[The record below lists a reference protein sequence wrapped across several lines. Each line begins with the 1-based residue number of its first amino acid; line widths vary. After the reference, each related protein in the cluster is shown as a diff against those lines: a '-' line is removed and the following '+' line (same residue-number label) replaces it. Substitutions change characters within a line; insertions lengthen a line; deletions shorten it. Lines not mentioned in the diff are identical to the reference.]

1 MLTRIA
7 VLGLLT
13 IRPMAGYDIT
23 QTLRISRVDQWA
35 QILPGSIQ
43 QALKRLDAEGYVV
56 LLQTE
61 RTGHREK
68 VVYAITPA
76 GREELTRLLREAWSQ
91 PMRELPAQLYLALNF
106 LDALPRSEV
115 LDALEAHAASLDRE
129 IALWDKGAQAKLEI
143 LPSALRPVFSAG
155 FDNGREHLEADLR
168 LVRSLRETLAD
179 ASLTQLSAG
188 EEDGEP

>member
-1 MLTRIA
+1 
-7 VLGLLT
+7 
-13 IRPMAGYDIT
+13 MAGYDIT

-43 QALKRLDAEGYVV
+43 QALKRLDAEGFVV
-56 LLQTE
+56 LQQTE

-106 LDALPRSEV
+106 LDALPRHEV
-115 LDALEAHAASLDRE
+115 LEALAAHAASLEAE
-129 IALWDKGAQAKLEI
+129 IALWDKGAQAKLAA
-143 LPSALRPVFSAG
+143 LPSELRPAFTAG

-168 LVRSLRETLAD
+168 LVRRLRETLTD
-179 ASLTQLSAG
+179 TSLTHPPLDR
-188 EEDGEP
+188 EDGEA